1 MFYIKDNMGRAS
13 DVPRSLPPR
22 DRYAGVADDDAV
34 QLPDKLVAN
43 KTVRSRLEKQ
53 QPLEKRV
60 MLGYK
65 SNKPMGDISASIAA
79 HRNNAAKTSVTT
91 FEYQNHPTAIASMQ
105 REYDR
110 KKDLVNAS
118 RGMKK

>member
-1 MFYIKDNMGRAS
+1 MGRSS
-13 DVPRSLPPR
+13 DVQRSLPPR
-22 DRYAGVADDDAV
+22 NRYGGLADDNAV
-34 QLPDKLVAN
+34 QVPDNLAGN
-43 KTVRSRLEKQ
+43 KTVRSRMET

-65 SNKPMGDISASIAA
+65 SNKSMGDLSASIAA
-79 HRNNAAKTSVTT
+79 HRNNAAKTSVTQ
-91 FEYQNHPTAIASMQ
+91 FKYQNNPDAIASMQ
-105 REYDR
+105 REHDR